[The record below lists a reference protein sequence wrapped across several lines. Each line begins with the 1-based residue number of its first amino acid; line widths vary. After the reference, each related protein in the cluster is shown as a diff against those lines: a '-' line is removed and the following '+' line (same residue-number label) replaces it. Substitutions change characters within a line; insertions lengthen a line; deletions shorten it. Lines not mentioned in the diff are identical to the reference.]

1 MQRSKSISPVRLQEE
16 KKNKKEKQF
25 SMQLSSSCHNNVFHV
40 ASKTNPNDHHKHTPL
55 RKSALTAGFKYSPGF
70 CSAEIIPAL
79 NPRITVRHHPVC
91 GYRLQK
97 QSLGAGAGRFH
108 RGAGVSGCPRLPHP
122 LPRLWPPARK
132 CRETPRPPSF
142 LCSHPHRSLSPFS
155 SSLTTF

>member
-1 MQRSKSISPVRLQEE
+1 
-16 KKNKKEKQF
+16 
-25 SMQLSSSCHNNVFHV
+25 MQLSSSCHNNVFHI

-79 NPRITVRHHPVC
+79 NPGITVRHHPVC

-108 RGAGVSGCPRLPHP
+108 RGAGGSGCPLLPHP
-122 LPRLWPPARK
+122 LPRL
-132 CRETPRPPSF
+132 
-142 LCSHPHRSLSPFS
+142 
-155 SSLTTF
+155 